1 MRREMNTIERRMDVD
16 NYSNIQG
23 LDGEGY
29 ECGRIADTL
38 GTRVV
43 FDADWGE
50 YVVMVYVD
58 GHRYGEGDYYT
69 GDKADALI
77 TAEAIRDKAE
87 AQEDNCWD
95 CGVNA
100 VEESV
105 GYGIC
110 TECRHSICTDC
121 QGDLHRNGRRADSKV
136 CGAAERVL

>member
-1 MRREMNTIERRMDVD
+1 MRREMRTIERRMDVE
-16 NYSNIQG
+16 NFSNIQG

-29 ECGRIADTL
+29 ERGRIADTL
-38 GTRVV
+38 GTKVIYSSI
-43 FDADWGE
+43 WEE

-58 GHRYGEGDYYT
+58 GHRYSEGDYYT
-69 GDKADALI
+69 DDKADALI

-100 VEESV
+100 EEESI

-110 TECRHSICTDC
+110 TDC
-121 QGDLHRNGRRADSKV
+121 QDDLHRNGRRDDNAR
-136 CGAAERVL
+136 CGTSERVL

>member
-1 MRREMNTIERRMDVD
+1 MRTIEGRMDVD
-16 NYSNIQG
+16 NFSNIQG

-29 ECGRIADTL
+29 ERGRIADTL
-38 GTRVV
+38 GTKVIYNS
-43 FDADWGE
+43 DWEE

-69 GDKADALI
+69 DDKADALI

-100 VEESV
+100 EEESI

-121 QGDLHRNGRRADSKV
+121 QDDLHRNGRRDDNAR
-136 CGAAERVL
+136 CGTSERVL